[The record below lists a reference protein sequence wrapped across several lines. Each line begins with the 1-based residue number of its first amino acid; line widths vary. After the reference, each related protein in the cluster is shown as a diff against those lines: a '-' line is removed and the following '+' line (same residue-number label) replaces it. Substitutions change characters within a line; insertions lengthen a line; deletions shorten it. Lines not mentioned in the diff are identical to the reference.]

1 MLVDN
6 RRIFLGADTDQ
17 LIELKDRYDTC
28 HFGDYGQLKIAEAFA
43 KSITAVKNHQKTRK
57 VLVGN

>member
-17 LIELKDRYDTC
+17 LVELKDRYDTC
-28 HFGDYGQLKIAEAFA
+28 HFSESGQTKAAEAFA
-43 KSITAVKNHQKTRK
+43 NSIAAVKNQQKITK
-57 VLVGN
+57 ELASD